1 MSRGHSIYHFATK
14 NDYAAVLSDVS
25 SHLDLKYVVDEWRLE
40 PDFRVYGSPLDAP
53 DFENF
58 KWAKAH
64 GTRFFVLPIDAE
76 LPFKYWTSRQV
87 PEKYGFM
94 PSQIGDPPNYD
105 FILFDPS
112 GFHKS
117 EEWGEGY
124 LSGWLSTNS
133 VHPDSLAIFNTFKKS
148 IRKRFEYIGIYYV
161 GPEAAKYLDSGG
173 RLVQDLRSPRE
184 HNLRR
189 PDESE
194 LGKSLRKN
202 DPEKFAAALT
212 PSIDLN
218 ARDRYG
224 WSLIEMAV
232 LHGSD
237 KIVKYLLAQ
246 GVELGQAPELAQRY
260 SALSKEYQKSFE
272 LMKQRDNVCL

>member
-14 NDYAAVLSDVS
+14 NDYALVISDIS
-25 SHLDLKYVVDEWRLE
+25 SQFDLKYVVDEWRLE
-40 PDFRVYGSPLDAP
+40 PDFPVYKSPLEVP
-53 DFENF
+53 DFDF
-58 KWAKAH
+58 CKWPSSCE
-64 GTRFFVLPIDAE
+64 TRLFVLPVNAE
-76 LPFKYWTSRQV
+76 LPFKFWDKRQT

-105 FILFDPS
+105 FVFLDPC

-124 LSGWLSTNS
+124 IKGCLSTNS
-133 VHPDSLAIFNTFKKS
+133 MHPDSLAIFNAFKKS
-148 IRKRFEYIGIYYV
+148 IRKRFEHIGINYV

-173 RLVQDLRSPRE
+173 RLVLDLRSPRE
-184 HNLRR
+184 QNLRR

-202 DPEKFAAALT
+202 DPEKFAAAL
-212 PSIDLN
+212 PSSIDLN
-218 ARDRYG
+218 TRDGYG

-237 KIVKYLLAQ
+237 KIVRYLLTQ

-272 LMKQRDNVCL
+272 LLK

>member
-1 MSRGHSIYHFATK
+1 MARGHSIYHYATK
-14 NDYAAVLSDVS
+14 NDYAPVLLDVS
-25 SHLDLKYVVDEWRLE
+25 SKFKLKYAVDEWLVE
-40 PDFRVYGSPLDAP
+40 PAFRVYASPLDAP

-58 KWAKAH
+58 KWPKSLS
-64 GTRFFVLPIDAE
+64 TRFYVLPIDAE
-76 LPFKYWTSRQV
+76 LPFGYMPTRQS
-87 PEKYGFM
+87 PAKYGFI
-94 PSQIGDPPNYD
+94 PSSIPTDYRWVQ
-105 FILFDPS
+105 FDPS
-112 GFHKS
+112 GFHRS
-117 EEWGEGY
+117 EEWGEG
-124 LSGWLSTNS
+124 LLEGWLATNS
-133 VHPDSLAIFNTFKKS
+133 EHPDSLAIFKAFKKS
-148 IRKRFEYIGIYYV
+148 IQKHFEHIGICYV
-161 GPEAAKYLDSGG
+161 GQEAAEYLDSGG
-173 RLVQDLRSPRE
+173 RLGQDLKLPRE
-184 HNLRR
+184 RNFRR

-202 DPEKFAAALT
+202 DPEKFAAALS

-237 KIVKYLLAQ
+237 KIVSYLLAQ

-260 SALSKEYQKSFE
+260 SALSEGCQKSFD